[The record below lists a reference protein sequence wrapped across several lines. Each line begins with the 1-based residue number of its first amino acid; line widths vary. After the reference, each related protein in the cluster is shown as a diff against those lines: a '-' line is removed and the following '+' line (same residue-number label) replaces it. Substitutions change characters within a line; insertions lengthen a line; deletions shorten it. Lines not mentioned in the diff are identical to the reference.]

1 MSITEHSGSK
11 HDWIPLTKSAQGIYL
26 AAIIDPKNPCYN
38 TAEIMECPPE
48 TNLDYL
54 REAFIQL
61 YRENEGF
68 RVQTRVQTGRPEQRV
83 MPLDEFLT
91 NLEVL
96 PVISLPTQEK
106 TEEQNP
112 VPATVRDWA
121 SELIREPLITDAGV
135 TVRSAVT
142 YYGGKLWVYHSFSHV
157 VADGFAVFNA
167 LSRVAAIYRALSAGK
182 PLPTVKRASLM
193 ELLRADH
200 AAEHAREEDLALWK
214 YLANPIHRWQH
225 EVHHR
230 HHRPCVRY

>member
-1 MSITEHSGSK
+1 
-11 HDWIPLTKSAQGIYL
+11 
-26 AAIIDPKNPCYN
+26 
-38 TAEIMECPPE
+38 MECPPE

-68 RVQTRVQTGRPEQRV
+68 RVQTRVQTGCPEQRV

-96 PVISLPTQEK
+96 PVISLPTQEE

-142 YYGGKLWVYHSFSHV
+142 YYGVNS
-157 VADGFAVFNA
+157 GFTTA
-167 LSRVAAIYRALSAGK
+167 LAMWWQ
-182 PLPTVKRASLM
+182 TV
-193 ELLRADH
+193 LRCLTLC
-200 AAEHAREEDLALWK
+200 LA
-214 YLANPIHRWQH
+214 
-225 EVHHR
+225 
-230 HHRPCVRY
+230 

>member
-68 RVQTRVQTGRPEQRV
+68 RVQTRVQTGCPEQRV

-96 PVISLPTQEK
+96 PVISLPTQE
-106 TEEQNP
+106 
-112 VPATVRDWA
+112 
-121 SELIREPLITDAGV
+121 
-135 TVRSAVT
+135 
-142 YYGGKLWVYHSFSHV
+142 
-157 VADGFAVFNA
+157 
-167 LSRVAAIYRALSAGK
+167 
-182 PLPTVKRASLM
+182 
-193 ELLRADH
+193 
-200 AAEHAREEDLALWK
+200 
-214 YLANPIHRWQH
+214 
-225 EVHHR
+225 
-230 HHRPCVRY
+230 